1 MWNIYLI
8 QSSEETA
15 DENRAQNRNIFTD
28 VYFLS
33 FNEVVFKSTLMWVE
47 NTTKIHA
54 EVEAAQEK
62 NLRAEPGVQPFYSS
76 FLFSFFLQQV
86 QKYELNI

>member
-54 EVEAAQEK
+54 EVEAVQEK
-62 NLRAEPGVQPFYSS
+62 PEGGAWSS
-76 FLFSFFLQQV
+76 AVLFFISIFFLSSAGA
-86 QKYELNI
+86 EI

>member
-28 VYFLS
+28 VYIQS

-62 NLRAEPGVQPFYSS
+62 PEGGAWSSTFLFFISIS
-76 FLFSFFLQQV
+76 FLSSAGA
-86 QKYELNI
+86 EI